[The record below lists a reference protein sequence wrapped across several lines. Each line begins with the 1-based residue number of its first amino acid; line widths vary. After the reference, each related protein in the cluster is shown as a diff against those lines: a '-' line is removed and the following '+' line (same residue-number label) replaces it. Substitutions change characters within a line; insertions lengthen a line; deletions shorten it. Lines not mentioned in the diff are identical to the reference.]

1 MYSLSLRQSFD
12 QQTSTTA
19 LLQSMEKSNGV
30 LATNLNPNFEDGIM
44 FANDN
49 ELILYGYDL
58 DVFPNS

>member
-1 MYSLSLRQSFD
+1 M
-12 QQTSTTA
+12 TV

-30 LATNLNPNFEDGIM
+30 LATNLNPNFEDGTM

-58 DVFPNS
+58 DIFPAFGHK